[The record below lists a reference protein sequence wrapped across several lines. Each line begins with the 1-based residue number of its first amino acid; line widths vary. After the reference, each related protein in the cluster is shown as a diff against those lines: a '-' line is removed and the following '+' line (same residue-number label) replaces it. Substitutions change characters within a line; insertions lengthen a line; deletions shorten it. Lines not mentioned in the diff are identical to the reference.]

1 MSTDKLYF
9 HEKLPEVAQITSIS
23 LSGFLDIPHDEVRAM
38 LKTLSDE
45 CPEIS
50 LTRCWLT
57 VVSLPYEFLER
68 FCKRFAKSSIV
79 LFAHPSVNVFELWQT
94 YTIGKQVL
102 FDTSG
107 AAEAASELEVVNIWQ
122 FDDEDSM
129 EIIADYLTDVD
140 LREYYLE
147 DYPQR
152 FITLL
157 DRRNTGLLID
167 ETITALKR

>member
-1 MSTDKLYF
+1 MMSTDKLYF
-9 HEKLPEVAQITSIS
+9 HEKLPEVEQITSIS
-23 LSGFLDIPHDEVRAM
+23 LASFLDIPHEEVRGM
-38 LKTLSDE
+38 LNE
-45 CPEIS
+45 CPEVP
-50 LTRCWLT
+50 LNRCWLNA
-57 VVSLPYEFLER
+57 VSISYEFLET

-79 LFAHPSVNVFELWQT
+79 LFAHPRVNVFELWQT

-129 EIIADYLTDVD
+129 EIIADYLTAVD
-140 LREYYLE
+140 LREYYLAE
-147 DYPQR
+147 CPQR